1 MPLQGRKSVTHQ
13 MIAEVSKGAAALRE
27 ACAAEPAY
35 QRADDLW
42 KGLKR
47 NDLSAQ
53 LVLTF
58 AQQLRFNKR
67 TRHSLPAAK
76 KQEDKRWVRIFRQE
90 GWNLYLLM
98 RQQAVPNRK
107 KPGNKTG
114 YLTQS
119 ERRKK
124 VRLGQAD
131 AAADT
136 VDEQAAAALKATW
149 SLVLSSCGVLWID
162 NWYRAQYTTHADKSD
177 RSQNCTAMAVLQLK
191 QRPTYWAG
199 HPAIEDLAARITTVA
214 RALQQREESIPQTLR
229 DMGYADGCAPDTGN
243 VRAPL
248 DVMRDARTVQ
258 ALVWRPFALSKEKV
272 TGGVGLLN
280 LLHFAKDVAQQTN
293 RVLPLLVDE
302 NIHYR
307 ILKLLYGAKNQRWNM
322 REYLRYV
329 PVVYGVWHA
338 YKFIVTHTFRVFWPI
353 LTYLRKGLL
362 RPGSNILSYPKLI
375 VMENTIAALMLATPR
390 ILPPCRRKA
399 QAATA
404 ISGRDTAHANRA
416 AVANAVLHL
425 LSERGPLLLYL
436 GHVVREC
443 NWSGENNGTGSRAQE
458 VLQLSLCLLRRLR
471 QGPCDTV
478 LKYERTIMCTLLYNS
493 KWHQDLPGQAH
504 SQEFGEGILSKLVQ
518 DKARNTGSVT
528 VEEVENHYLLLKVGP
543 GGKRVGVQNVPKN
556 LVHRM
561 RQRLTRFLA
570 TDRICMAYVEWESDR
585 VSTVAASWP
594 RRLPRFPT
602 SPTQPLGYDH
612 YRLLGHSVLDA
623 LIDQRTNPTN
633 QLKQKLDAVVGR
645 RTDMD
650 ADRQEAAT
658 RNVRQRLR

>member
-1 MPLQGRKSVTHQ
+1 

-35 QRADDLW
+35 QTADDLW

-47 NDLSAQ
+47 NDLAAQ

-58 AQQLRFNKR
+58 AQRLRFNKR

-76 KQEDKRWVRIFRQE
+76 RQEDKRWVRILRQE

-98 RQQAVPNRK
+98 RQRAVPNRK

-114 YLTQS
+114 YLTQTG
-119 ERRKK
+119 RRTK

-131 AAADT
+131 AAANT

-149 SLVLSSCGVLWID
+149 SLVLSSCCVLWID
-162 NWYRAQYTTHADKSD
+162 NWYRAQYTTHPDESD

-199 HPAIEDLAARITTVA
+199 HPAVEDLEVRITTVA
-214 RALQQREESIPQTLR
+214 RALQQRGRRIPQTLR
-229 DMGYADGCAPDTGN
+229 DMGYADGCTPDTGN

-248 DVMRDARTVQ
+248 DVRRDATTVQ
-258 ALVWRPFALSKEKV
+258 APVWRPFALSKEKV

-302 NIHYR
+302 NIHYK

-322 REYLRYV
+322 RAYLRYV

-338 YKFIVTHTFRVFWPI
+338 YKFVVTHTFRVFWPI

-362 RPGSNILSYPKLI
+362 RPGSTILSYPKLI
-375 VMENTIAALMLATPR
+375 VMEKTIAALMLATPR
-390 ILPPCRRKA
+390 ILRLYRRKA

-425 LSERGPLLLYL
+425 LSECCPLLLYL

-443 NWSGENNGTGSRAQE
+443 NWSGGNNNTGSRAQE

-471 QGPCDTV
+471 RGPCHTV
-478 LKYERTIMCTLLYNS
+478 LKYESTIMCTLLYNS

-504 SQEFGEGILSKLVQ
+504 SEEFGEGMLSKLVR

-543 GGKRVGVQNVPKN
+543 GGKRVGLQNVPKN
-556 LVHRM
+556 LVHSM

-570 TDRICMAYVEWESDR
+570 TDRICMAYVEWESAR
-585 VSTVAASWP
+585 VSTVATSWP
-594 RRLPRFPT
+594 RRLPRFPP

-612 YRLLGHSVLDA
+612 YWLLGHSVLDA
-623 LIDQRTNPTN
+623 LIDQKTNPTN
-633 QLKQKLDAVVGR
+633 QLKRKLDAVEGQ